1 MIIITR
7 KIDTHPL
14 AEIIRLIHPM
24 CWDELYNAAADLV
37 EEIANH
43 ERT

>member
-14 AEIIRLIHPM
+14 AEIIRLIKFHVCDPQIHPM
-24 CWDELYNAAADLV
+24 CWDELYRGNS
-37 EEIANH
+37 ES
-43 ERT
+43 

>member
-1 MIIITR
+1 MITITR

-24 CWDELYNAAADLV
+24 CWDELYRGNS
-37 EEIANH
+37 ES
-43 ERT
+43 